1 MEKINEYG
9 EVLKTFKMYLNL
21 PNNDLSF
28 GLSNTAQ
35 IYKKIISNSLK
46 MIISASGMILINCT
60 ILNTTGNVGIGTHT
74 INLHSTYNIY
84 IYI

>member
-35 IYKKIISNSLK
+35 IYKKN
-46 MIISASGMILINCT
+46 
-60 ILNTTGNVGIGTHT
+60 HW
-74 INLHSTYNIY
+74 
-84 IYI
+84 